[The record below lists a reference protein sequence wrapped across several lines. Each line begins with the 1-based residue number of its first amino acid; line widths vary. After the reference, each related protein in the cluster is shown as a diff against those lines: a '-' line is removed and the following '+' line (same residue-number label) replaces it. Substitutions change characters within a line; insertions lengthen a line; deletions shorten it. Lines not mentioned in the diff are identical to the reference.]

1 MVSDF
6 IKLSVENIPILIR
19 GLPVTI
25 MLSLLGV
32 VLALLVGIV
41 GGVLGNSS
49 FRTLRAIAKV
59 YVYIFRNVPFLIFLY
74 LVFYGLPYADIHL
87 AALPTAIIA
96 LVINHGAYMSEIIR
110 GGLSSIKKEQKEA
123 AISLGLTYSQRMRKV
138 ILPQVLMQIA
148 GSTAGQTSLLIKDT
162 SIVSVIG
169 LSELTRLGREIVVR
183 TYTPFSIFLFV
194 AIFYFI
200 LCYSM
205 QKLSDW
211 SEKKVRRYTMGT
223 A

>member
-1 MVSDF
+1 MISDF
-6 IKLSVENIPILIR
+6 IKLSVENIPILLR
-19 GLPVTI
+19 GLPITI

-32 VLALLVGIV
+32 VLALVLGIV
-41 GGVLGNSS
+41 GGVLGNSKI
-49 FRTLRAIAKV
+49 RLLRYVSKI
-59 YVYIFRNVPFLIFLY
+59 YVYIFRNVPFLIFVY
-74 LVFYGLPYADIHL
+74 LVFYGLPYANIHL
-87 AALPTAIIA
+87 AAFPTAIIA

-110 GGLSSIKKEQKEA
+110 GGLSAIKKEQKEA

-194 AIFYFI
+194 AFFYFI

-211 SEKKVRRYTMGT
+211 SESKVRRYTMGT
-223 A
+223 S

>member
-1 MVSDF
+1 
-6 IKLSVENIPILIR
+6 
-19 GLPVTI
+19 
-25 MLSLLGV
+25 
-32 VLALLVGIV
+32 
-41 GGVLGNSS
+41 
-49 FRTLRAIAKV
+49 
-59 YVYIFRNVPFLIFLY
+59 VPFLIFLY

>member
-1 MVSDF
+1 MISDF
-6 IKLSVENIPILIR
+6 IKLAVENIPILIR
-19 GLPVTI
+19 GLPITI
-25 MLSLLGV
+25 MLSMIGV

-49 FRTLRAIAKV
+49 IRLLRYISKT
-59 YVYIFRNVPFLIFLY
+59 YVYIFRSMPFLIFVY

-87 AALPTAIIA
+87 SAFPTAIIA
-96 LVINHGAYMSEIIR
+96 LVISHGAYMSEIIR

-123 AISLGLTYSQRMRKV
+123 AISLGLTYSQRMRKI

-183 TYTPFSIFLFV
+183 TYTPFIIFLFV
-194 AIFYFI
+194 AFFYFI
-200 LCYSM
+200 LCYSI
-205 QKLSDW
+205 QKLSEW
-211 SEKKVRRYTMGT
+211 SENKVRRYTMGT
-223 A
+223 T